1 MRRLGGCGTGLA
13 EAALERK
20 LGSAEDG
27 VGGERAVLDA
37 LGRGRPLTSSLTVR
51 LVGRI
56 RTNVSSKYKLCINS
70 NPTYPSFTL
79 QASSFLDKH
88 LVSVFLSTRMVGERI
103 GQAPKEIESNGLGL
117 TNSHDACRN
126 RQIVISFAE

>member
-70 NPTYPSFTL
+70 NPTYPSFTF
-79 QASSFLDKH
+79 QSSSYL
-88 LVSVFLSTRMVGERI
+88 ERYCT
-103 GQAPKEIESNGLGL
+103 Q
-117 TNSHDACRN
+117 
-126 RQIVISFAE
+126 

>member
-1 MRRLGGCGTGLA
+1 MNEEIGWVRDSGL
-13 EAALERK
+13 EVVVLERK
-20 LGSAEDG
+20 PGRERNG
-27 VGGERAVLDA
+27 VGERAVLDA

-79 QASSFLDKH
+79 
-88 LVSVFLSTRMVGERI
+88 
-103 GQAPKEIESNGLGL
+103 
-117 TNSHDACRN
+117 
-126 RQIVISFAE
+126 

>member
-1 MRRLGGCGTGLA
+1 MLFRS
-13 EAALERK
+13 RK

-37 LGRGRPLTSSLTVR
+37 LGRGRPLTSSLTVK

-70 NPTYPSFTL
+70 NPSYPSSRFRPP
-79 QASSFLDKH
+79 
-88 LVSVFLSTRMVGERI
+88 VFWIATWWVCLSTRMVGERV
-103 GQAPKEIESNGLGL
+103 GRATKDIESNGLGL
-117 TNSHDACRN
+117 LNSHDA
-126 RQIVISFAE
+126 